1 MFTKR
6 LGLVTCLLFLALANT
21 CIAKEYIIYSI
32 AHDLP
37 MVNKQESKVKDF
49 YVNLGKAQ
57 GVSNGTKLDVYR
69 ITSELNPFESNK
81 RYNYKIKIGELTVI
95 HSDGEAAI
103 ARVSKMEEGED
114 KPIFEFDKFM
124 VGDQVA
130 VHVK

>member
-1 MFTKR
+1 MFTQR
-6 LGLVTCLLFLALANT
+6 LGLVTCLLFLAFANT
-21 CIAKEYIIYSI
+21 CNAKEYIIYSI

-37 MVNKQESKVKDF
+37 MVNKQEMKVKDF

-69 ITSELNPFESNK
+69 ISSELNPFESNK
-81 RYNYKIKIGELTVI
+81 RYTYKIKIGELTVI
-95 HSDGEAAI
+95 HSDSEASI
-103 ARVSKMEEGED
+103 GRVTKMEEGED